1 MARRQRNESAD
12 RAEGAR
18 EVRKDQ
24 HVDALEAELAGY
36 ESRLKVAEA
45 GPETDRLKS
54 RIADVKK
61 EITAA
66 KKGHGTGPKGRVT
79 DPTGGSNPAPAAP
92 AAEA

>member
-12 RAEGAR
+12 RAESAR

-24 HVDALEAELAGY
+24 HVDALKHELAGY
-36 ESRLKVAEA
+36 EARAKVAE
-45 GPETDRLKS
+45 GPEADRLKT
-54 RIADVKK
+54 RIADVKA
-61 EITAA
+61 EITKAG
-66 KKGHGTGPKGRVT
+66 KGHGTGPKHRVT